1 MDING
6 AKILMAGA
14 TGHLGGLTAREL
26 ASAGGELFLAGR
38 HADRLRALGEEL
50 DAPTG
55 AFDLTDEESCER
67 VVEEA
72 AEALGGLDVLWVSTG
87 VAAFGSAAQLD
98 ADATRQLFQ
107 VNVIGPIALL
117 RAALPRL
124 SEDGAIV
131 AFSAIVADFPTA
143 DMAAYS
149 ATKAGLSA
157 YLAAVRRERRRDGL
171 TVLDLRPQHMETG
184 FSERPLAGH
193 APELPEP
200 VDAGEV
206 VEKAIGALR
215 EGKRE
220 MAWNLKDR
228 ALVVS

>member
-1 MDING
+1 
-6 AKILMAGA
+6 
-14 TGHLGGLTAREL
+14 
-26 ASAGGELFLAGR
+26 
-38 HADRLRALGEEL
+38 
-50 DAPTG
+50 
-55 AFDLTDEESCER
+55 
-67 VVEEA
+67 
-72 AEALGGLDVLWVSTG
+72 
-87 VAAFGSAAQLD
+87 
-98 ADATRQLFQ
+98 
-107 VNVIGPIALL
+107 
-117 RAALPRL
+117 
-124 SEDGAIV
+124 
-131 AFSAIVADFPTA
+131 
-143 DMAAYS
+143 MAAYS

-193 APELPEP
+193 APALPEP
-200 VDAGEV
+200 VDTSEV